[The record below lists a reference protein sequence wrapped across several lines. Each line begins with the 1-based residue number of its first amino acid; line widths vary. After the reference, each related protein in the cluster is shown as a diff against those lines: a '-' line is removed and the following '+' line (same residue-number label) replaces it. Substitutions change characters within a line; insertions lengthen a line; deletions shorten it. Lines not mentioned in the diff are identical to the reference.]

1 MGRST
6 DLKEYK
12 HLWKGIGHSTY
23 QIDSPARIE
32 EALENGEIKGS
43 LPPRYVSI
51 YYEGLYLFLS
61 VKGNNTIV
69 SSFELNF
76 YPNKVTYD
84 SYTVDEHCRD
94 RMSQRQITT
103 GLLRDILDD
112 YILFDR
118 VSRYKFKLCSRVE
131 EEEYY
136 VIVDTETQ
144 TIETVWRN

>member
-1 MGRST
+1 M
-6 DLKEYK
+6 
-12 HLWKGIGHSTY
+12 
-23 QIDSPARIE
+23 
-32 EALENGEIKGS
+32 
-43 LPPRYVSI
+43 
-51 YYEGLYLFLS
+51 YLFLS